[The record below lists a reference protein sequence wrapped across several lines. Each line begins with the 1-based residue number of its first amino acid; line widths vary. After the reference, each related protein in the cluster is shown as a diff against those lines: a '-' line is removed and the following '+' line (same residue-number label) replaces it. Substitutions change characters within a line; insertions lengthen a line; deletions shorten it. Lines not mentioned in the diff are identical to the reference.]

1 MHSGIQYDP
10 IKGEGQGHELFK
22 FGNHSI
28 FNSYLLRRLQWELA
42 NDHGFL
48 NEGTIS
54 KFDLPEFFLYLY

>member
-28 FNSYLLRRLQWELA
+28 FNSYLLRSLQWELA
-42 NDHGFL
+42 NDH
-48 NEGTIS
+48 
-54 KFDLPEFFLYLY
+54 